1 MSCEDFLPLIEKL
14 ADGEVSAAEKLRAA
28 AHLQDCRDCSA
39 HYRFLNALPEAA
51 RQASLPEPP
60 EMYWDVLPRKIMSRI
75 SAVGAGE
82 AHRGWFFQLLSPS
95 RLRWAG
101 ALAAV
106 LVATVAGLRMLET
119 PHPSHRSLETEDV
132 PRAAEEN
139 STGEDAGAGVLEE
152 GRDDKSSAD
161 ETAPTMPQVILKTE
175 ESSGTGLSRDAGKEG
190 LEKAEAGG
198 RAYREDRAATG
209 RPTRELDEVLP
220 GEPGE
225 GEEAQR
231 RTLAPMEQA
240 RQRVP
245 EEPSEQSPTIASA
258 GEDRRNQEAP
268 PAPSAGPEGREMV
281 AESLSLRDSP
291 ESAEEARSKSPAE
304 TAYRELLERY
314 PLPGSSLDDDLRAR
328 AQTGDEARLAEAVRT
343 ECSAWRDFVERYPG
357 DEHEREARF
366 RLARCSIALVGLLPS
381 EETRR
386 QALEDGSS
394 YLEIEPEGARA
405 EAIRRALELIGR

>member
-14 ADGEVSAAEKLRAA
+14 ADGEVSAAEKLRGE
-28 AHLQDCRDCSA
+28 AHLRDCRDCSA

-75 SAVGAGE
+75 GAVGAGE
-82 AHRGWFFQLLSPS
+82 ARRGWFFQLLSPS

-101 ALAAV
+101 ALAAA
-106 LVATVAGLRMLET
+106 LVATVVGLRVLET

-209 RPTRELDEVLP
+209 RPTRELDEVVP

-240 RQRVP
+240 RQGVP
-245 EEPSEQSPTIASA
+245 EGPSEQTPTIASA
-258 GEDRRNQEAP
+258 GEDRRDQEAR
-268 PAPSAGPEGREMV
+268 PAPSAPPGGGEMV

-291 ESAEEARSKSPAE
+291 EAARSTSPAE
-304 TAYRELLERY
+304 SNYRHLLERY
-314 PLPGSSLDDDLRAR
+314 PLPVSLSDDLRAKT
-328 AQTGDEARLAEAVRT
+328 QNEDEAQPAEAVRT
-343 ECSAWRDFVERYPG
+343 ECAAWRDFVERYPG
-357 DEHEREARF
+357 DEHEGEARF

>member
-1 MSCEDFLPLIEKL
+1 MSCEDFLPLIDKL
-14 ADGEVSAAEKLRAA
+14 ADGEVSAAEKLRAE
-28 AHLQDCRDCSA
+28 AHLRDCRDCSA

-75 SAVGAGE
+75 GAVGAGE

-101 ALAAV
+101 ALAAA
-106 LVATVAGLRMLET
+106 LVATVVGLRVLET

-209 RPTRELDEVLP
+209 RPTRELDEVVP

-245 EEPSEQSPTIASA
+245 EEPSEQTPTIASA
-258 GEDRRNQEAP
+258 GEDRRDQEAR
-268 PAPSAGPEGREMV
+268 PAPSAPPGGGEMV

-291 ESAEEARSKSPAE
+291 EAARSTSPAE
-304 TAYRELLERY
+304 SNYRHLLERY
-314 PLPGSSLDDDLRAR
+314 PLPVSLSDDLRAKT
-328 AQTGDEARLAEAVRT
+328 QNEDEAQPAEAVRT
-343 ECSAWRDFVERYPG
+343 ECATWRDFVERYPG
-357 DEHEREARF
+357 DEHEGEARF

>member
-14 ADGEVSAAEKLRAA
+14 ADGEVSAAEKLRAE
-28 AHLQDCRDCSA
+28 AHLRDCRDCSA

-75 SAVGAGE
+75 GAVGAGE
-82 AHRGWFFQLLSPS
+82 AHRGWCFQLLSPS

-101 ALAAV
+101 ALAAA
-106 LVATVAGLRMLET
+106 LVATVVGLRVLET
-119 PHPSHRSLETEDV
+119 PHPSHRSFETEDV

-139 STGEDAGAGVLEE
+139 SNGEDAGAGVLEE

-190 LEKAEAGG
+190 LEKVEVGG

-209 RPTRELDEVLP
+209 RPARELDEVLP

-245 EEPSEQSPTIASA
+245 EEPSEQTPTIASA
-258 GEDRRNQEAP
+258 GEDRRDQEAR
-268 PAPSAGPEGREMV
+268 PAPSAPPGGGEMV

-291 ESAEEARSKSPAE
+291 EAARSTSPAE
-304 TAYRELLERY
+304 SNYRHLLERY
-314 PLPGSSLDDDLRAR
+314 PLPVSLSDDLRAKT
-328 AQTGDEARLAEAVRT
+328 QNEDEAQPAEAVRT
-343 ECSAWRDFVERYPG
+343 ECAAWREFVERYPG

-366 RLARCSIALVGLLPS
+366 RLARCSMALVGLLPS